1 MKNKNL
7 IVLMLSTSFS
17 YSTSAENLTLNMG
30 TGGPTGNYIAMG
42 KDINNYC
49 SNELS
54 VNINIQE
61 SNGSVDNLLGMLNKK
76 YDLGIVQNDVL
87 HYNAERSPNKI
98 NRNRVKI
105 IAGLHEEAVHLLIP
119 KDYNPDSDTKKEGLW
134 SDLIS
139 PKKIDAPKKFQL
151 SMLKDHKIGATGGAI
166 VSAEALSYFFDLNLE
181 VYNTPLAVN
190 NTSMPIVIVGGAPY
204 GPVKSYLDTGKWMLA
219 SLDYDAVSEKAPF
232 YNQQTVN
239 YRIDGKMQAVSTLG
253 VRALLIGK
261 SFRNENRNAPMTE
274 LATCIYRN
282 IVDLADDNETN
293 ANWNNVYEYIED
305 GGQSD
310 WSYFPLDS
318 TKLTDE

>member
-1 MKNKNL
+1 MKPKNL
-7 IVLMLSTSFS
+7 FVLILSTSVS
-17 YSTSAENLTLNMG
+17 YSAIADNLVLDMG

-49 SNELS
+49 SDDLS
-54 VNINIQE
+54 ININVLE

-76 YDLGIVQNDVL
+76 FDIGMVQNDVL

-119 KDYNPDSDTKKEGLW
+119 KDYNPEPEKEGLW
-134 SDLIS
+134 SDIFVHKDQE
-139 PKKIDAPKKFQL
+139 PPKKFQL
-151 SMLKDHKIGATGGAI
+151 SMLKDHEVGATGGSI
-166 VSAEALSYFFDLNLE
+166 VSAEALSYFFDLNLKI
-181 VYNTPLAVN
+181 YNTPMAVN
-190 NTSMPIVIVGGAPY
+190 DTKLPMVIVGGAPY

-219 SLDYDAVSEKAPF
+219 TLDYDLIAAKAPF
-232 YNQQTVN
+232 YSNQTVN
-239 YRIDGKMQAVSTLG
+239 YRIDGKMQPVSTLG

-282 IVDLADDNETN
+282 IVDLADDSETN
-293 ANWNNVYEYIED
+293 PNWNNVYEYIED

-310 WSYFPLDS
+310 WAYFPLDS
-318 TKLTDE
+318 TQLTD